1 MSKSITEETV
11 CFICRDSSQRTMILL
26 SRYCTA
32 RGGAAMSYAK
42 KVVIFLPCIFS
53 HKEYLIR

>member
-42 KVVIFLPCIFS
+42 KSRHFFTMHIFS
-53 HKEYLIR
+53 